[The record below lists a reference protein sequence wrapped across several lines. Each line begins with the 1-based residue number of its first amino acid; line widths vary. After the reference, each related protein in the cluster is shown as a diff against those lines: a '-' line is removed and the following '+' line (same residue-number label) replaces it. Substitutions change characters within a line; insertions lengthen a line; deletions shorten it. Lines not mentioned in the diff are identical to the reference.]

1 MKDRIDC
8 LSEIKNVLAFAVS
21 SQLDRLEILIYF
33 CLELIFVIP
42 TPKSRKPNVVALF
55 VLSVLP
61 ESLNKKEPNF

>member
-8 LSEIKNVLAFAVS
+8 LIERKNLLAFAVS

-42 TPKSRKPNVVALF
+42 TPKSRKANVVALF
-55 VLSVLP
+55 VL
-61 ESLNKKEPNF
+61 